1 MRNKISTLL
10 VLALGMGAISCKK
23 ETPITEDP
31 LVVPENYVFDRN
43 GQTSVSYSGQTER
56 LNQLSEITAVLKT
69 ADGGTTVS
77 EDDLIAMYENTG
89 GDGNGNFSFSSTKQ
103 LKNKTFDL
111 DQEYF
116 SQILKDAALV
126 SADGTAG
133 IQAANGTAG
142 LITRGGNGKTILVD
156 ENGFEFTQIFEKGLM
171 GGVMYYQILNVYL
184 TDAKLGPAV
193 DNENIVENKNYTS
206 MEHHWDEAFG
216 YYGAPTDF
224 KSDYQGPGSIGFWA
238 KYSDKFDN
246 TIGQFNNEG
255 MDTYKAGRA
264 AIVAKRYDLMNVKVD
279 DMNVYLGRVAAA
291 AAIHYANEAK
301 ALTDQGDILHVLSES
316 FAFVRALRFSNPDN
330 REMSPSQVDALLA
343 STFGGNLWTVTT
355 SDLDNFIND
364 LSSAF
369 GLEAVKDIL

>member
-1 MRNKISTLL
+1 MRKKISTLL
-10 VLALGMGAISCKK
+10 VLALGIGALSCKK

-31 LVVPENYVFDRN
+31 LVVPENYVFTRN

-69 ADGGTTVS
+69 ADDGTTVL
-77 EDDLIAMYENTG
+77 ENDLIAMYENTG

-116 SQILKDAALV
+116 AQILKDAALV

-156 ENGFEFTQIFEKGLM
+156 KNGFEFTQIFEKGLM
-171 GGVMYYQILNVYL
+171 GGVLYYQILNVYL
-184 TDAKLGPAV
+184 ADAKIGPAV
-193 DNENIVENKNYTS
+193 DNQNVVENKNYTS

-216 YYGAPTDF
+216 YYGGPTDF
-224 KSDYQGPGSIGFWA
+224 KSDYQGTGSTRFWA

-255 MDTYKAGRA
+255 MDPYKTGRA
-264 AIVAKRYDLMNVKVD
+264 AIVAKRYDVMNTNVD
-279 DMNVYLGRVAAA
+279 AMNVYLGRVAAA

-316 FAFVRALRFSNPDN
+316 FAFARALRFSNPDN
-330 REMSPSQVDALLA
+330 REMTPSQVDALLA

-364 LSSAF
+364 LSSTY